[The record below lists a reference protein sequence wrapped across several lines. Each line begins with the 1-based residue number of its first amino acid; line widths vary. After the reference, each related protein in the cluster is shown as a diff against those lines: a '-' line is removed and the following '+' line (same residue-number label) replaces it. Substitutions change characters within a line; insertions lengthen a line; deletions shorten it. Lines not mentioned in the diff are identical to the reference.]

1 MPPLL
6 IVNGR
11 VIDPASR
18 ISKVADVALADGRI
32 AQIGK
37 RLTRLPASKVIDAEG
52 WLVTPG
58 LIDPHVHLREPGG
71 EHKETLATGSAA
83 AVAGGFTTVCCMPNT
98 TPALDSPELLGFIRD
113 RAAATAL
120 CRIFVVAAAT
130 RGRKGEDLTE
140 IELLARAGAVGFS
153 DDGDCI
159 ASPGM
164 MSRVLANVARTG
176 LAFMQH
182 CQEPSMTRGASM
194 HAGEVATRLGLS
206 GWPRAAEE
214 LIIERDIRLN
224 RGVGCRYHV
233 QHISSAGSVDIV
245 RAARKAGQ
253 PVTAE
258 ASPHHLTLTHLA
270 CDGYTTAAKVNPPLR
285 EQADVDALIKGVAD
299 GTITVLATDH
309 APHAPDEKALPFED
323 APFGLIGLESALSL
337 YAQALVHSGA
347 ISWDRLIRLMTLE
360 PAVLCGLDKLGLGA
374 LTQGGPADLTLIDPD
389 REWTITREEL
399 AGRSSNTPFLGRSL
413 KGRAVLTLVA
423 GRVRHDISAEPARAE
438 RR

>member
-1 MPPLL
+1 
-6 IVNGR
+6 
-11 VIDPASR
+11 
-18 ISKVADVALADGRI
+18 
-32 AQIGK
+32 
-37 RLTRLPASKVIDAEG
+37 
-52 WLVTPG
+52 
-58 LIDPHVHLREPGG
+58 
-71 EHKETLATGSAA
+71 
-83 AVAGGFTTVCCMPNT
+83 
-98 TPALDSPELLGFIRD
+98 
-113 RAAATAL
+113 
-120 CRIFVVAAAT
+120 
-130 RGRKGEDLTE
+130 
-140 IELLARAGAVGFS
+140 VGFS